1 MNDQFVQCRTSPLS
15 KLGRY
20 AALYLYPTAG
30 ILLLIAS
37 IFLIAGLFHTMDVTF
52 VQLAVS
58 LALLPGATSLSFFLF
73 RMSRMCYAL
82 ETRKIAFDQSGFT
95 VRDRT
100 DHLYKWNE
108 IGGIGMIAYAA
119 NGSRQRYDSE
129 ICIFLESVDPD
140 DLKRLFKSYL
150 FGAINLNKYVLIDLD
165 PNLLDALTRCSNCTI
180 LDYRMMQLKQ

>member
-20 AALYLYPTAG
+20 GAIYLYPTAG
-30 ILLLIAS
+30 IVLLIAS
-37 IFLIAGLFHTMDVTF
+37 IFLIAGLLHTMDVTF
-52 VQLAVS
+52 GQLAVS
-58 LALLPGATSLSFFLF
+58 LALLSGATSLSFFLF

-108 IGGIGMIAYAA
+108 IGGLELLRMLPMEV
-119 NGSRQRYDSE
+119 GSVMTVKSVFSWNPLTQTTLRDCLRA
-129 ICIFLESVDPD
+129 ICLAQST
-140 DLKRLFKSYL
+140 S
-150 FGAINLNKYVLIDLD
+150 INM
-165 PNLLDALTRCSNCTI
+165 S
-180 LDYRMMQLKQ
+180 